1 MQTEK
6 LFQIWHKIPKLLL
19 VQNLMGP
26 LQKHLKPYSLNIL
39 VIIFE
44 KLVEIRKNVKP

>member
-1 MQTEK
+1 MEVSMQTEFF
-6 LFQIWHKIPKLLL
+6 FQIWHKIPKLLL

-44 KLVEIRKNVKP
+44 

>member
-6 LFQIWHKIPKLLL
+6 FQILHKIPKLLL

-39 VIIFE
+39 LIIFE
-44 KLVEIRKNVKP
+44 KLVEIHKNVKP